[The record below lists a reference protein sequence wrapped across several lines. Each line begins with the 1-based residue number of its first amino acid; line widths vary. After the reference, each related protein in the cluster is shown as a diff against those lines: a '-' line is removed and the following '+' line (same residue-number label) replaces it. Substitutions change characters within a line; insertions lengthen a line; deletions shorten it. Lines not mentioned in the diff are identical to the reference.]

1 MNQSEDLVPG
11 DKVTEFDETLAN
23 VNYFLN
29 VWLLM
34 ILSLVGVVANSLTIA
49 VLRQQGWKEGV
60 NISMMV
66 ISVLDLV
73 RCLLTIFKGIHGFIE
88 IVSPSDGV
96 SWSNLTTPNAEFL
109 NVLTNY
115 VTFAML
121 AYVSLERCLCVTL
134 PFTMKSVFNHKVT
147 ITTLTMT
154 AASVYGMFIVL
165 FLNFDL
171 EAVFSANFN
180 ATIIILVHSRFYH
193 THSAIVDPYLN
204 IMSMLHPTLCFIIL
218 CISSVVIL
226 KQLQKS
232 RDTFSSNKKKDLVW
246 NRPPPKT
253 ETLCL
258 RFSKRE
264 KRVTKMLLVVMVV
277 YIGNLAPR
285 VTWYAWQ
292 IFQPEFRPLG
302 RLNDLFML
310 SVTAMFILDLLHA
323 SVNFF
328 IFYSLS
334 SGFKKTFD
342 ALWT

>member
-1 MNQSEDLVPG
+1 MNQSEDLLPG

-49 VLRQQGWKEGV
+49 VFRQQGWKEGV

-73 RCLLTIFKGIHGFIE
+73 RCLLTIFKRIHGFIE

-134 PFTMKSVFNHKVT
+134 PFTMRSVFNHKVT
-147 ITTLTMT
+147 ITTLTMV
-154 AASVYGMFIVL
+154 AASVYGMFIFL

-232 RDTFSSNKKKDLVW
+232 RDTFSSNKKKDLDNFKLSSSIYCSPTPNIRVQSSTKAHNFKLYHQVWTQQPVVW
-246 NRPPPKT
+246 NLEPQTRESSNRQIT
-253 ETLCL
+253 RDETLSC
-258 RFSKRE
+258 E
-264 KRVTKMLLVVMVV
+264 
-277 YIGNLAPR
+277 A
-285 VTWYAWQ
+285 
-292 IFQPEFRPLG
+292 
-302 RLNDLFML
+302 
-310 SVTAMFILDLLHA
+310 
-323 SVNFF
+323 
-328 IFYSLS
+328 
-334 SGFKKTFD
+334 
-342 ALWT
+342 